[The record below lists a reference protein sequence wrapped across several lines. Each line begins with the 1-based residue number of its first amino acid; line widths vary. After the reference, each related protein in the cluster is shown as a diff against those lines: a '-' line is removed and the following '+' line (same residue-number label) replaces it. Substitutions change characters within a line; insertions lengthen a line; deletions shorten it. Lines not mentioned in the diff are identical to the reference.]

1 MLVNERRPLLLSVGL
16 GVLIAAAVAASVL
29 GLLALPLFFL
39 ARALEPDQGLARPI
53 VRTGL
58 FRVAIPAAVATGIGA
73 GMLAGR
79 WYRRGGELP
88 REEGGR
94 WGG

>member
-1 MLVNERRPLLLSVGL
+1 MRRPLLRSIAFGAVIGVAL
-16 GVLIAAAVAASVL
+16 GAAAV
-29 GLLALPLFFL
+29 GLVALPLFFL
-39 ARALEPDQGLARPI
+39 ARALEPGQGLGRPL

-58 FRVAIPAAVATGIGA
+58 LQVAVPAGVLVGLGA
-73 GMLAGR
+73 GALAGR

-88 REEGGR
+88 REEGER

>member
-1 MLVNERRPLLLSVGL
+1 MRRPLLLSLALGVAVGL
-16 GVLIAAAVAASVL
+16 AVAAAAVGVV
-29 GLLALPLFFL
+29 ALPLFFL
-39 ARALEPDQGLARPI
+39 ARALEPGKGVGRPL

-58 FRVAIPAAVATGIGA
+58 LQVALPAGVLVGLGA
-73 GMLAGR
+73 GVLTGR
-79 WYRRGGELP
+79 WYRRGGRLP

>member
-1 MLVNERRPLLLSVGL
+1 MRRPLLASVGL
-16 GVLIAAAVAASVL
+16 GIVIAVAVAAAVL

-39 ARALEPDQGLARPI
+39 ARALEPDQGLGRPL

-58 FRVAIPAAVATGIGA
+58 FRVAVPAAVLTGLGA
-73 GMLAGR
+73 GALAGR
-79 WYRRGGELP
+79 WFRRGGELP

>member
-1 MLVNERRPLLLSVGL
+1 MRRPLLVSIGL
-16 GVLIAAAVAASVL
+16 GMVIAGAVAAAVL

-39 ARALEPDQGLARPI
+39 ARALEPDQGLARPL

-58 FRVAIPAAVATGIGA
+58 FQVAIPAAVLTGLGA
-73 GMLAGR
+73 GALTGR

-88 REEGGR
+88 REEGSR

>member
-1 MLVNERRPLLLSVGL
+1 MRRPLLPSVALGVVVGL
-16 GVLIAAAVAASVL
+16 ALAAAALALV
-29 GLLALPLFFL
+29 ALPLFFL
-39 ARALEPDQGLARPI
+39 ARALEPDNGLSRPL

-58 FRVAIPAAVATGIGA
+58 LQVAVPAAVLVGLGSGA
-73 GMLAGR
+73 LAGR

>member
-1 MLVNERRPLLLSVGL
+1 MTGRRPWLPSVALGVVVGVAIAATAVGL
-16 GVLIAAAVAASVL
+16 V
-29 GLLALPLFFL
+29 ALPLFFL
-39 ARALEPDQGLARPI
+39 ARALEPGRGVGRPL

-58 FRVAIPAAVATGIGA
+58 LQVAVPAGVLAGLGA
-73 GMLAGR
+73 GALAGR
-79 WYRRGGELP
+79 WFRRGGHLP

>member
-1 MLVNERRPLLLSVGL
+1 MV
-16 GVLIAAAVAASVL
+16 IAGAVAAAVL

-39 ARALEPDQGLARPI
+39 ARALEPDQGLARPL

-58 FRVAIPAAVATGIGA
+58 FQVAIPAAVLTGLGA
-73 GMLAGR
+73 GALTGR

-88 REEGGR
+88 REEGSR